1 MELIVAILVAG
12 PLGYLTTRPRTGV
25 TVYLAIWAV
34 VLPLQTVVVHSENAN
49 DLNWQYV
56 VVQAL
61 VLALGLGL
69 NRLGTALRH
78 RRRVS
83 TP

>member
-34 VLPLQTVVVHSENAN
+34 VLPLQTVVVHSENAD

>member
-12 PLGYLTTRPRTGV
+12 PLGYLTAKPRTGV
-25 TVYLAIWAV
+25 TAYLAIWAL
-34 VLPLQTVVVHSENAN
+34 VLPLQTIVVNSENSD

-56 VVQAL
+56 VVQVL
-61 VLALGLGL
+61 VLAFGLGL

-78 RRRVS
+78 RRRIS

>member
-12 PLGYLTTRPRTGV
+12 PLGHLTTRPRTGV
-25 TVYLAIWAV
+25 TTYLAIWAL
-34 VLPLQTVVVHSENAN
+34 VLPLQTFVVHSQNSD

-56 VVQAL
+56 AVQVL
-61 VLALGLGL
+61 VLAFGLGM
-69 NRLGTALRH
+69 NRLGRALRH
-78 RRRVS
+78 HRRVS